1 MVKFI
6 SVDEF
11 YGTYELHVNNYSDQ
25 FKTVSH
31 SIFCYGIDVYST
43 RTSRFLGSL
52 GHSRYE
58 ASHLYKIKEE
68 YQ

>member
-1 MVKFI
+1 MVRFI
-6 SVDEF
+6 RVDEF
-11 YGTYELHVNNYSDQ
+11 YGTSELVVNNYNIQ
-25 FKTVSH
+25 VPH
-31 SIFCYGIDVYST
+31 SIFCYGVDVYST
-43 RTSRFLGSL
+43 KTSRFLGSL